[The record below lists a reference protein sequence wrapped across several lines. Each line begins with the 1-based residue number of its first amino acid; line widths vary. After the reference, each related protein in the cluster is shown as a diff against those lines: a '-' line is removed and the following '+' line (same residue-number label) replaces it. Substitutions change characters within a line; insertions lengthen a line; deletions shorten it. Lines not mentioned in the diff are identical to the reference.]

1 MVRGVPERLAT
12 IGGILIFISGLL
24 NTILGIQIGAVY
36 YEVYPGGYMGHV
48 GILAGLAAL
57 VLGLAI
63 VFLVVPLYRKDQR
76 GVLLLAG
83 ILTMILGHLGAIAGA
98 LYIGTLGVLLCYI
111 AAIWILLIGLKM

>member
-1 MVRGVPERLAT
+1 MKRYIPKRLAT
-12 IGGILIFISGLL
+12 IGGILIFTSGLL
-24 NTILGIQIGAVY
+24 NTILGLQIGAVY
-36 YEVYPGGYMGHV
+36 YEVYPGGHMGHV

-111 AAIWILLIGLKM
+111 AGIWILLICLKM